1 MFEKLKK
8 NLYYYKGKVGIPPLA
23 MMDDLNC
30 ASKCG
35 IKSVLMNAFINAKT
49 NMKKLQFD
57 VENERY
63 LGDILSI
70 NGSNKNNILARRNK
84 GIGVINQ
91 ILAILDG
98 TCYGPHIFEVGLLL
112 RESIAKLSL
121 NFN

>member
-70 NGSNKNNILARRNK
+70 NGSNKKNK
-84 GIGVINQ
+84 
-91 ILAILDG
+91 
-98 TCYGPHIFEVGLLL
+98 L
-112 RESIAKLSL
+112 RLKLCQAQV
-121 NFN
+121 